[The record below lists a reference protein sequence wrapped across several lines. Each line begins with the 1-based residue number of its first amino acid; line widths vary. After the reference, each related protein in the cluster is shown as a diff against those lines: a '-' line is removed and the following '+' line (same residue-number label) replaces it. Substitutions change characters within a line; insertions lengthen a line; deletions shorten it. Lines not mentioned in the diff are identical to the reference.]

1 MSVTAAATPTDVDVY
16 CLHCGYNLRGL
27 SGDPR
32 RCPECGHFNPMGDV
46 AIPAA
51 LISAQ
56 LKEMETAPA
65 MCLLCVL
72 IGLASLGGI
81 VWDGLLTPTNRSI
94 GAPLLVLCAGALFV
108 CGLIWFIYCLSF
120 RKSCL
125 GKVGW
130 SNALLRYHLFGVL
143 TVLVTFGPLFTVITV
158 GVRLAFSPSGL
169 SLGVIQTLIGAVLF
183 IAFVWGELVA
193 ICWSY
198 AQARLEMEPLQREV
212 AVTLARDVLRKKL
225 FRSKRR

>member
-1 MSVTAAATPTDVDVY
+1 
-16 CLHCGYNLRGL
+16 
-27 SGDPR
+27 
-32 RCPECGHFNPMGDV
+32 MGDV